1 GRGDY
6 HIAQSYAHLAHDRQP
21 PEVRIDLKSLG
32 LDPRQLERN
41 GLDLGSAKTFNVVDL
56 GKDGYGMVQLKDTGA
71 RGISAPNLAA
81 PNEPGRALTPVDAEH
96 PDHAMHQ
103 QIRGKVEQLD
113 TTNGRAFDATSER
126 ITASLLTLAKDNGLT
141 RVDHVLLSDKT
152 KDLPAAQ
159 TLFVVQGDPKDPAML
174 RAHMPTAEAALR
186 PVQDSFAQLESINQ
200 RLAQDRTQEQS
211 VEQQRSQEQHQRGPV
226 PSL

>member
-1 GRGDY
+1 
-6 HIAQSYAHLAHDRQP
+6 
-21 PEVRIDLKSLG
+21 
-32 LDPRQLERN
+32 
-41 GLDLGSAKTFNVVDL
+41 
-56 GKDGYGMVQLKDTGA
+56 
-71 RGISAPNLAA
+71 
-81 PNEPGRALTPVDAEH
+81 
-96 PDHAMHQ
+96 MHQ

-141 RVDHVLLSDKT
+141 HVDHVLLSDKT

-159 TLFVVQGDPKDPAML
+159 TLFFVQGDPKDPAML
-174 RAHMPTAEAALR
+174 RAHMPTAEAAQR

-200 RLAQDRTQEQS
+200 RLAQDRTQEQA

>member
-1 GRGDY
+1 MTDFTASRGT
-6 HIAQSYAHLAHDRQP
+6 AQ
-21 PEVRIDLKSLG
+21 
-32 LDPRQLERN
+32 
-41 GLDLGSAKTFNVVDL
+41 
-56 GKDGYGMVQLKDTGA
+56 
-71 RGISAPNLAA
+71 RGQ
-81 PNEPGRALTPVDAEH
+81 V
-96 PDHAMHQ
+96 
-103 QIRGKVEQLD
+103 K
-113 TTNGRAFDATSER
+113 R

-174 RAHMPTAEAALR
+174 RAHMPTAEAAQR

-200 RLAQDRTQEQS
+200 QLAQDRTQEQA
-211 VEQQRSQEQHQRGPV
+211 VEQRRSQEQHQRGPV